1 MTRLAT
7 DPDTTQL
14 SNVQQIA
21 LNPGVSTR
29 LLDVPRWKR
38 RMTRAFNA
46 FALAGVMSDP
56 IVYAHYLQIESE
68 SSTV

>member
-14 SNVQQIA
+14 ANVRQSA
-21 LNPGVSTR
+21 LNPGISTR
-29 LLDVPRWKR
+29 LLDVSGWKR
-38 RMTRAFNA
+38 RLTRAFNA
-46 FALAGVMSDP
+46 FAMAGVMSDP
-56 IVYAHYLQIESE
+56 IVYAYYLQIESE